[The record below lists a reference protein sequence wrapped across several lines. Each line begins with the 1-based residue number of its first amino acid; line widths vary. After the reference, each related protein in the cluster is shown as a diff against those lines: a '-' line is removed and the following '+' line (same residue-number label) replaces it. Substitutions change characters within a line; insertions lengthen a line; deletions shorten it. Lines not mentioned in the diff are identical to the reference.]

1 MLLSYRGLQADL
13 KENDLWKP
21 NSSRETYEHVHHMKT
36 STVAVHEYTCLRHL
50 WEHAWGMY
58 GNMPEACMGTCL
70 RHVCEHAWGM
80 LALHPIF
87 QLPKQKLRTE
97 TQGWIISDDASSVY
111 FILGPSQSLLR
122 LNKISSLAI
131 ADEWTLLLKIGCKDI
146 THGFLNYG
154 LLIYTMYLLLLMFC
168 VLFSVLFLTLC
179 RIYCTCEWIC
189 HNLPHL

>member
-1 MLLSYRGLQADL
+1 MLSYRGLQADL
-13 KENDLWKP
+13 KENYLWKP

-36 STVAVHEYTCLRHL
+36 STVAVHEY
-50 WEHAWGMY
+50 
-58 GNMPEACMGTCL
+58 TCL

-131 ADEWTLLLKIGCKDI
+131 ADEWTLFLKIGCKDI

-168 VLFSVLFLTLC
+168 VLFSVLFLILC
-179 RIYCTCEWIC
+179 RI
-189 HNLPHL
+189 